1 MEDETRLFGPETKI
15 NKICRQ
21 FESQWNSA
29 NKPSLEQFLTTE
41 NSSLGSALVRR
52 LIRIDIR
59 YRWQNTERPDAGFY
73 AAYGKDVQQIARQ
86 IIESSGEDP
95 EHFEVSVLNLSQNQA
110 AGAKSQVIGPY
121 KLLQLI
127 GEGGMGVV
135 WLAEQ
140 RAPVQRRVA
149 LKLVKGRVEDRQI
162 IARFEAE
169 RQALAMMDHPN
180 IAKVLDAG
188 TTDEGNPY
196 FVMELVNGIPISEYC
211 DRNTLTPRGR
221 LELFVPVCK
230 AVQHAHQ
237 KGIIHRDLKPSN
249 ILVQVSDGQP
259 IAKVIDFGLAKA
271 LQHQTRLTDKT
282 LFTEFGQVV
291 GTLQYMS
298 PEQATMDAM
307 NIDTRSDIYSLGVVL
322 YELLAGSTPLD
333 KESVREKAMLQILE
347 FIRETEPPRP
357 SHRLSSSGDSIR
369 EVSELRQIQPSKLQQ
384 ILRGELDWIVMKALE
399 KDRTR
404 RYETASDFA
413 QDINNYLSGDSVN
426 ARPQSSWYQIQKF
439 ARKNK
444 GLVASILAIGLVL
457 FAGIAGTSFG
467 LIRANQK
474 AHELDKQNEKLKLL
488 VQISIK
494 AAKDVDQGIPPWE
507 RLEKIVDEILL
518 LNSPVES
525 GHAVEFSSTP
535 KVRQAASQSF
545 VALVDE
551 DFDESV
557 RYFKEAV
564 EQLDLTPKEV
574 GQIDLFSLEF
584 ITLIAKKLA
593 ASKTIQVENLVLQLS
608 DLDQVWKELPYPAD
622 FNSVGRLMIVE
633 ALVDLNHPGKARL
646 ILDEI
651 GEPLQSGRYLEAKKR
666 ADLILNNLKE

>member
-52 LIRIDIR
+52 RIRIDIR